1 MKTKLP
7 LLLIALTAACVT
19 VQADTL
25 VHWRLDQT
33 ESPILASEGFP
44 NLKWWVEK
52 DGAYVSAPEA
62 APAALYRDAS
72 AVPQNSFDA
81 GQSYGDG
88 VRGLVTDA
96 EAEFYNVSQGLTVE
110 GFFRTQRSKPDLER
124 QAVVACGEG
133 MADVAW
139 VVRLLNGKPGFG
151 VFQGASPDP
160 VAMVELEDD
169 VRDDRW
175 YYFAARVVP
184 GDPGKLTLT
193 IRADGEAAQTAE
205 MPLPSGFSIRQNR
218 KPLIIGRSSL
228 YIDNKPEYRGTW
240 DTFAG
245 IISDV
250 RISSG
255 ALSDDALLGKVA
267 D

>member
-1 MKTKLP
+1 MTKLP
-7 LLLIALTAACVT
+7 MFLIALAGACITA
-19 VQADTL
+19 QAETL

-33 ESPILASEGFP
+33 EPPVLAGEGFP

-52 DGAYVSAPEA
+52 DGSYVSISEA
-62 APAALYRDAS
+62 APASLYRDAS
-72 AVPQNSFDA
+72 AVPQSSFDA
-81 GQSYGDG
+81 GQSYGDA
-88 VRGLVTDA
+88 VRGLVADG
-96 EAEFYNVSQGLTVE
+96 EAEFYNVTQGLTVE
-110 GFFRTQRSKPDLER
+110 GFFRTRRIKPDLER

-139 VVRLLNGKPGFG
+139 VVRLINGKPGFG
-151 VFQGASPDP
+151 VYQGSGPDP
-160 VAMVELEDD
+160 VAMVEVEDD
-169 VRDDRW
+169 VRDERW
-175 YYFAARVVP
+175 YYFVARVVP

-193 IRADGEAAQTAE
+193 IKAEGEPAESAE

-228 YIDNKPEYRGTW
+228 YIDDKPEYRGTW

-245 IISDV
+245 AISDV

-255 ALSDDALLGKVA
+255 ALSGDALLGNVA